1 MTSVIDKTIITAIAI
16 QVFLQGLFSLP
27 VKIYSH
33 SSYKLPL
40 PPLSQNLVFDKNL
53 EDYLTKFGYLSKS
66 NLETGA
72 MRTEQ
77 ILRDAVKN
85 LQFFAGINITGNV
98 DKDTMEL
105 MMRPRCGVPDV
116 THTGVG
122 VEYYCGQLF

>member
-16 QVFLQGLFSLP
+16 QVFLHGMFSLP
-27 VKIYSH
+27 AKLYSH
-33 SSYKLPL
+33 STYKLP
-40 PPLSQNLVFDKNL
+40 PPSRNLIFDKNL
-53 EDYLTKFGYLSKS
+53 EDYLTKFGYLPPS
-66 NLETGA
+66 NLEAGA

-85 LQFFAGINITGNV
+85 LQFFAGIKITGNV

-116 THTGVG
+116 THTGMG
-122 VEYYCGQLF
+122 FKF